1 MVMLSLSLSLSLSPA
16 GSYVYNFNCLEA
28 SIYFSLISHSQ
39 TQFPVF
45 NVTDCDGNKIRD
57 EGILNYIQKVSD
69 HSNGI
74 LHFPSLHL
82 VCIF

>member
-1 MVMLSLSLSLSLSPA
+1 MEDGSWMVCLLYFFFSLSPLRRIDL
-16 GSYVYNFNCLEA
+16 FFCL
-28 SIYFSLISHSQ
+28 IPHSQ

-69 HSNGI
+69 
-74 LHFPSLHL
+74 PSIEVEVLKNHATEL
-82 VCIF
+82 FNSLR